1 MINVLVDTSVW
12 IDFFNPHSTDSEERQ
27 KLKSL
32 IYDNK
37 GNAVLC
43 PVVYQEVLQGIR
55 EDKNFQE
62 IKSLLAFFPML
73 EDDFPKVEDTAIN
86 LYRSLRKQGITIR
99 KSNDCLIAAYALVND
114 LPVLFKDRDFEAMA
128 NHSALRKF

>member
-1 MINVLVDTSVW
+1 MDVLVDTSVW
-12 IDFFNPHSTDSEERQ
+12 IDFFNPHTTDSAEVQ
-27 KLKSL
+27 ALKSL
-32 IYDNK
+32 IYGNE

-55 EDKNFQE
+55 HDKEFDE
-62 IKSLLAFFPML
+62 IKSLFALFPMVKP
-73 EDDFPKVEDTAIN
+73 DFPLIENVAVD

-114 LPVLFKDRDFEAMA
+114 MPVLFKDRDFEAMCS
-128 NHSALRKF
+128 HSKLRKF